1 MADIEGVTIVIGG
14 DGVDGDGDADI
25 DFEAAMLVVEDEDAA
40 GAAGPVVPRTVSIL
54 LLLSVDSSDKAIC
67 FAMT

>member
-14 DGVDGDGDADI
+14 DSVDGDADI
-25 DFEAAMLVVEDEDAA
+25 DFEAEDEDEDAA

>member
-14 DGVDGDGDADI
+14 DSVDGDADI
-25 DFEAAMLVVEDEDAA
+25 DFEAAMLVADDEDAA
-40 GAAGPVVPRTVSIL
+40 GAAGPVAPRTVSIL

>member
-14 DGVDGDGDADI
+14 DSVDGDADI
-25 DFEAAMLVVEDEDAA
+25 DFEAAMLVADDEDEDAA